1 MIKSENIDS
10 LDVTSLKTE
19 LERAREVEKELREQV
34 EELRDF
40 IENAALPLHWVN
52 WSGIIIWANQIELD
66 VLGYTKEEY
75 IGKHISKF
83 HMDQDI
89 IEDILVR
96 LINKETIVNYPARLK
111 CKNGDVRHV
120 LINSN
125 VLWKDG
131 QFIHTRCFTRDI
143 TELKKAE
150 AQKVDQIITLEEA
163 NKKLRQD
170 LVQLRK
176 RAN

>member
-40 IENAALPLHWVN
+40 IENAALPLYWVN

>member
-1 MIKSENIDS
+1 
-10 LDVTSLKTE
+10 
-19 LERAREVEKELREQV
+19 
-34 EELRDF
+34 
-40 IENAALPLHWVN
+40 
-52 WSGIIIWANQIELD
+52 
-66 VLGYTKEEY
+66 
-75 IGKHISKF
+75 
-83 HMDQDI
+83 MDQDI